1 MFLWLIPLGALPIL
15 KGCHTGDTAEGSNK
29 GGGMFESYPK
39 ADLQKGQTLA
49 DQGLAHDDA
58 PLADVV
64 GDRGVEM
71 LFKKAGDI
79 FPAVIK
85 MVCHLT
91 YGGDFRNVEIN
102 ILLQFKNLM
111 GQ

>member
-1 MFLWLIPLGALPIL
+1 MFLWLLPLGALPIL
-15 KGCHTGDTAEGSNK
+15 KRCHTGDAAEGSDK
-29 GGGMFESYPK
+29 GGGMFESYPE
-39 ADLQKGQTLA
+39 ADLQKGQALA

-71 LFKKAGDI
+71 LFEKTGYI

-91 YGGDFRNVEIN
+91 YGDDFCN
-102 ILLQFKNLM
+102 M
-111 GQ
+111 